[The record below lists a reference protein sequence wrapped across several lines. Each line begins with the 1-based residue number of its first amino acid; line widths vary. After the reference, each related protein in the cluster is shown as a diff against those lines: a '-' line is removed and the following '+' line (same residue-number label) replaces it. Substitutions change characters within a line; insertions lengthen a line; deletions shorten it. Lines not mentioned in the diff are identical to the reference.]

1 MVLKRFIILF
11 IFLSFSA
18 NLKSQLSKIHYIPPI
33 VEGSDKVAEQWMYI
47 STPSVGEIP
56 VYIKPIG
63 QPRANWII
71 VNVSNSKPHKESISG
86 SSNSQLIVRDSSIGL
101 NATNNKGYIVESPDG
116 LIYVNVRFNSTST
129 YQQGGFVSKGEAAL
143 GSVFRTA
150 VMPNG
155 NATTGRGD

>member
-1 MVLKRFIILF
+1 MAIKRIILLF
-11 IFLSFSA
+11 VFLLFST
-18 NLKSQLSKIHYIPPI
+18 NLKSQLSKIHYIPPM

-47 STPSVGEIP
+47 STPNVGEIP

-86 SSNSQLIVRDSSIGL
+86 SPNSQLIVRDSSIGL
-101 NATNNKGYIVESPDG
+101 NATNDKGYIIESPDG
-116 LIYVNVRFNSTST
+116 LIYVNVRFNSSST

-143 GSVFRTA
+143 GSRIPKIVFNFIISNNFKT
-150 VMPNG
+150 
-155 NATTGRGD
+155 